1 MSRRRKARILA
12 LQTLYECDFVGH
24 DPAGVLGRL
33 AQEENLPEETFS
45 FAQELVEGVI
55 KRKEEL
61 DAIIERFAPAFPVR
75 QLAPIDRNI
84 LRLALFELL
93 FHGKVPPK
101 VAINE
106 AVELAKTFGS
116 QSSPRFVNGV
126 LGSVSKTELSEPPT
140 TKNL

>member
-1 MSRRRKARILA
+1 MGRRRRARVLA
-12 LQTLYECDFVGH
+12 LQTLYECDFAGH
-24 DPAGVLGRL
+24 DPTVVLERL
-33 AQEENLPEETFS
+33 AREEEFPEEALS
-45 FAQELVEGVI
+45 FAQELVKGIME
-55 KRKEEL
+55 KKKEL
-61 DAIIERFAPAFPVR
+61 DATIERFAPAFPIH
-75 QLAPIDRNI
+75 QLSAIDRNI

-126 LGSVSKTELSEPPT
+126 LGSVSKAELSC
-140 TKNL
+140 